1 LHLPGD
7 LSSSSFW
14 STSRFLEEE
23 SILERSFPMAPSSIE
38 VSGREKEEFTKEHA
52 ESLDARDP
60 LRHFRKE
67 FIIPTIADLKRK
79 TLAKPSYEES
89 EECIYLCGNSLG
101 LQPRRTNDRVQA
113 FLSQWSTKAVTGH
126 FVEHEDSPLAPFLH
140 IDDHAARLMA
150 PIVGA
155 LESEVA
161 VMGQLTANLLL
172 MMSSFY
178 RPSKEKF
185 KIILEGKAFPSDHVR
200 SVHYSAIKDM
210 FMLMILVMLV
220 CH

>member
-1 LHLPGD
+1 MV
-7 LSSSSFW
+7 LSSV
-14 STSRFLEEE
+14 
-23 SILERSFPMAPSSIE
+23 E
-38 VSGREKEEFTKEHA
+38 VNAQAKDEFTKLYA

-67 FIIPTIADLKRK
+67 FIIPTKADLKRK
-79 TLAKPSYEES
+79 TLIKPAQEDS
-89 EECIYLCGNSLG
+89 EECVYLCGNSLG
-101 LQPRRTNDRVQA
+101 LQPRRTNYHIQA

-140 IDDHAARLMA
+140 IDDHAAKLMS

-155 LESEVA
+155 RESEVA

-172 MMSSFY
+172 MMASFY
-178 RPSKEKF
+178 RPSKERY

-200 SVHYSAIKDM
+200 SLCCRIVRGCNADNINPASTLSSHR
-210 FMLMILVMLV
+210 
-220 CH
+220 

>member
-1 LHLPGD
+1 MP
-7 LSSSSFW
+7 
-14 STSRFLEEE
+14 
-23 SILERSFPMAPSSIE
+23 PSSIE
-38 VSGREKEEFTKEHA
+38 VNGRDEEEFTEEHA
-52 ESLDARDP
+52 KLLDAQDL
-60 LRHFRKE
+60 LRHFRQE
-67 FIIPTIADLKRK
+67 FIIPTKAGLKRK
-79 TLAKPSYEES
+79 TLAKPSQEES

-101 LQPRRTNDRVQA
+101 LQPRRTNERIQV

-140 IDDHAARLMA
+140 IDDHAAKLMA
-150 PIVGA
+150 PVVGA
-155 LESEVA
+155 MESEVA

-178 RPSKEKF
+178 CPNKEKH

-200 SVHYSAIKDM
+200 IAHYYTIKET
-210 FMLMILVMLV
+210 FMLMILVTPV